1 MGLSLFHRRFSAWL
15 AMLALVLGGLA
26 PALTQALVA
35 GTERAGWIQI
45 CTASG
50 MSWVQIDAQG
60 DAQATGKAGA
70 ASSGCTWCQ
79 HHGVAHLPPSAPE
92 FPLALGHPPEVAVVV
107 AAALLAPR
115 WPPGLS
121 RAPPSHA

>member
-1 MGLSLFHRRFSAWL
+1 LFHRRFSAWL

-35 GTERAGWIQI
+35 GTERAGWVQI

-50 MSWVQIDAQG
+50 MSWVQIEAQAA
-60 DAQATGKAGA
+60 DAQASPDQPGA

-79 HHGVAHLPPSAPE
+79 HQGAAGLPPVVL
-92 FPLALGHPPEVAVVV
+92 PLPLTVGHPPRGAAPVAV
-107 AAALLAPR
+107 AALAPW

-121 RAPPSHA
+121 RAPPAHA